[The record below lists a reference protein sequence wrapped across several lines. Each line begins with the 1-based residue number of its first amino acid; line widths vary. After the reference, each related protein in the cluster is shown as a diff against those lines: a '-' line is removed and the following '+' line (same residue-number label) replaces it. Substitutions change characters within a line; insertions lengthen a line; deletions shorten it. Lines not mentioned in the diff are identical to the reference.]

1 MSDYSV
7 TMPFGTVSARGGEG
21 QFTTIE
27 GQLSGSAVSV
37 APDSP
42 TNTLTV
48 NGNPVTDNFE
58 LGQPD
63 LFTDSG
69 ASYFIQEN
77 MGQYGW
83 QNVLL
88 LDGANLNNSSVEF
101 IVDQDRT
108 VPWFGENQNPID
120 LMSIAR
126 SELNASQ
133 ITTNAEATI
142 LYGDSESSWDGWV
155 FDPSD
160 IARTEV
166 DERGETTIYVTPG
179 QDSLDFTDG
188 DSTITFQEG
197 SNGMVVDRLGEASGS
212 SQSYNFVFQ

>member
-63 LFTDSG
+63 WFTDSG
-69 ASYFIQEN
+69 ASYFIQD
-77 MGQYGW
+77 GR

-88 LDGANLNNSSVEF
+88 LVGANLNNSFVEF

-108 VPWFGENQNPID
+108 VPLFGENQNLID
-120 LMSIAR
+120 LMSIAG

-142 LYGDSESSWDGWV
+142 LYGDSESSWVGWV
-155 FDPSD
+155 FDPRD

-197 SNGMVVDRLGEASGS
+197 SNGMVVDPLGEASGS